1 MPALAPST
9 PQKQL
14 SAGKATLLLVIC
26 AAMWSFNGTWIK
38 LVDFHPIVTNSAR
51 CIFTALT
58 LFLYSRLKKERIA
71 VNRETIVGGLL
82 MTSMMV
88 VAACAF
94 RMTTAANA
102 IILQY
107 VSPVYVLLI
116 SVLFFKQKLKSKD
129 VLVVVFSILGVA
141 LFFIDKVEAGNFW
154 GNILA
159 VFVGVLFALSFIYNN
174 HTTQNPL
181 HIIFFACVFS
191 TLAGIPFYF
200 VYPPHFTL
208 ASGTAI
214 VAMGVINLGIPYIL
228 YSMSIQRCS
237 ALTASIATMVEP
249 ILTPVWALLLV
260 HEKPGQFAL
269 YGAILVLLTIG
280 LYSISNAR
288 AAQKAQALTEESP
301 ADTAPEPAES
311 PAGAEK

>member
-1 MPALAPST
+1 MPTLSQTAPN
-9 PQKQL
+9 KQL
-14 SAGKATLLLVIC
+14 SPGKATVLLVIC

-58 LFLYSRLKKERIA
+58 LYLYSRYKKEKIA
-71 VNRETIVGGLL
+71 VNKETIIGGLI

-88 VAACAF
+88 VSACAF

-107 VSPVYVLLI
+107 VSPIYVLI
-116 SVLFFKQKLKSKD
+116 VSVLFFKQKARLKD
-129 VLVVVFSILGVA
+129 ILVVVFSILGVA
-141 LFFIDKVEAGNFW
+141 LFFIDKVEAGNLW

-159 VFVGVLFALSFIYNN
+159 VFLGMLFALSFLYNN

-181 HIIFFACVFS
+181 HIIFFACIFS
-191 TLAGIPFYF
+191 ALVGIPFYF
-200 VYPPHFTL
+200 VYPPHFTP

-214 VAMGVINLGIPYIL
+214 VAMGVVNLGIPYIL

-260 HEKPGQFAL
+260 KEKPGQFAL
-269 YGAILVLLTIG
+269 YGAVLVLLTIS

-288 AAQKAQALTEESP
+288 AAQKAKAP
-301 ADTAPEPAES
+301 APEN
-311 PAGAEK
+311 AG